1 MRRYYS
7 RHKCPACVQVPAYT
21 VTRRADGVV
30 LCAYCRNEGIIL
42 AQPNDLANIRAELA
56 KLNPL

>member
-1 MRRYYS
+1 
-7 RHKCPACVQVPAYT
+7 VQVPAYT

-42 AQPNDLANIRAELA
+42 AGPNDLANIRAELA